1 MTQTLWSMNTSQLR
15 VIMYEKLGLREKNWE
30 GDREKK
36 GKKGLGLDLSV
47 PNLSTY
53 LNYMDTERIQDYPYA
68 DIIYQGNRK
77 ITINNNNSNNQ
88 KDTII
93 DVGQL

>member
-15 VIMYEKLGLREKNWE
+15 VIKYEILGLREKNWE

-36 GKKGLGLDLSV
+36 GKKGLGPDQSV

-88 KDTII
+88 KDTLI

>member
-1 MTQTLWSMNTSQLR
+1 
-15 VIMYEKLGLREKNWE
+15 
-30 GDREKK
+30 
-36 GKKGLGLDLSV
+36 
-47 PNLSTY
+47 
-53 LNYMDTERIQDYPYA
+53 MDTERIQDYPYA